1 MPKRSTEFQKL
12 IYLIHHQLEKGAIVT
27 ESKML
32 RDRITGQ
39 EREVDIVI
47 EVGTGNYTITIGVEC
62 VEPSR
67 PATVEWIDKMS
78 GKHQSLPTDK
88 LVLVSK
94 SGFTKDALAKAK
106 LLGIEIISFE
116 EAISTDWT
124 VFVNKVEE
132 LFIAIFN
139 SKVVSCQAF
148 VVNDDDKIDAHTID
162 SEQILYADNRELY
175 TTARQLVDVVLHDAQ
190 VQKAILTKVSSDGK
204 QSTTLEFRMPLSI
217 YADDIT
223 GTRREVKG
231 LRLRL
236 ESTRTTQPIELQ
248 YGAVGKAQVAF
259 GKATFAQ
266 VNSSGENIFLALLE
280 QQGQP
285 GTAAISLDSGKNE
298 KQVIDLI
305 EGKTVDIDTGNLWFK
320 IY

>member
-1 MPKRSTEFQKL
+1 M
-12 IYLIHHQLEKGAIVT
+12 
-27 ESKML
+27 
-32 RDRITGQ
+32 
-39 EREVDIVI
+39 
-47 EVGTGNYTITIGVEC
+47 
-62 VEPSR
+62 
-67 PATVEWIDKMS
+67 
-78 GKHQSLPTDK
+78 
-88 LVLVSK
+88 
-94 SGFTKDALAKAK
+94 
-106 LLGIEIISFE
+106 
-116 EAISTDWT
+116 
-124 VFVNKVEE
+124 
-132 LFIAIFN
+132 
-139 SKVVSCQAF
+139 
-148 VVNDDDKIDAHTID
+148 NDDGQIEAHTIGP
-162 SEQILYADNRELY
+162 EQILYADNRELY

-231 LRLRL
+231 LRLLL

-266 VNSSGENIFLALLE
+266 VNSSVEKIFLALLE